1 MQFQAKAF
9 IVALIP
15 TITFALVATPANAVA
30 PSEPVA
36 FALPTAKLPEA
47 PQSLS
52 AAQASDDRALATLA
66 KADDAANIPHGF
78 NVAASIALA
87 ESEIGTSRPTGWN
100 APGECIS
107 SVYRWI
113 KAGGGNWTGSGNP
126 VAVYD
131 GAARLTMADAQPGD
145 IVQYEYIA
153 SPTSWATG
161 VHTVLITERH
171 SDGTFTIIESNNP
184 GGSGL
189 VSKNTHW
196 TPAPPAGFEAV
207 VWRF

>member
-1 MQFQAKAF
+1 MQFHAKAF

-30 PSEPVA
+30 PTAPAA
-36 FALPTAKLPEA
+36 FALPKTTVTEA

-52 AAQASDDRALATLA
+52 AAHANDNPALATLA

-78 NVAASIALA
+78 NVAATIALA
-87 ESEIGTSRPTGWN
+87 ESEVGTSRPTGWN

-107 SVYRWI
+107 SAYRWI
-113 KAGGGNWTGSGNP
+113 RAGGGAWVGSSNP
-126 VAVYD
+126 VANYE
-131 GAARLTMADAQPGD
+131 GAARLTIAEALPGD

-153 SPTSWATG
+153 SPTSWVSG

-184 GGSGL
+184 AGSGL
-189 VSKNTHW
+189 VSKNTRW
-196 TPAPPAGFEAV
+196 VPVPPPGFEAV